1 MDSPDPIAEFDRR
14 FREQLERHTGALVEE
29 LRLITST
36 PPLPGAGAIGFCQEA
51 DWEGFPVFTFVLDST
66 LRKELLDERP
76 YESLLLQS
84 AGPLVEDGAIDQE
97 AFEDAGIGT
106 YGRGAELLSRWF
118 ADCWDR
124 AGGAAFPLPAFI
136 YLHDDTSYYDLR
148 AKRYVEEL
156 EELSKPAAT
165 SPAAGADRR

>member
-1 MDSPDPIAEFDRR
+1 MRQEHMNSSNPIAEFDRL
-14 FREQLERHTGALVEE
+14 FREQLERHTDALIAE
-29 LRLITST
+29 LRVIVST
-36 PPLPGAGAIGFCQEA
+36 HPLPGAGAIGFCQEA
-51 DWEGFPVFTFVLDST
+51 DWERFPVFTYVLDST
-66 LRKELLDERP
+66 LRKERLDERP

-84 AGPLVEDGAIDQE
+84 AGPLVEDGALNQE
-97 AFEDAGIGT
+97 PFEDAGIGT

-148 AKRYVEEL
+148 AKRYVKEL
-156 EELSKPAAT
+156 DQLSKPAA
-165 SPAAGADRR
+165 A